1 MGSVQQGHLRCLT
14 LVSLLLISSSPAAGF
29 SVRLTGSTQCSGRVE
44 IIYSGIWGT
53 VCGDGW
59 DLNDAQVVCR
69 ELNCGTAVQ
78 AHQLAVFGQGTGQI
92 WLDDVSCSGG
102 ESYLYH
108 CSNSGFGTHNCGHH
122 QDAGVVCSGV
132 RLAGSGSTQCS
143 GRVEIIYS
151 GIWGTVCGDGWDLN
165 DAQVVCREV
174 NCGTAVQAHQ
184 SAVFGQGTGQIWLD
198 DVNCSGSES
207 RLSQCSH
214 SGYGTHN
221 CGHHQDASVICSGVR
236 LAGSGSTQCSGRV
249 EIIYSGIW
257 GTVCGDGWDL
267 YDAQVVCRELN
278 CGTAVQAH
286 QSAVFGQGTGQI
298 WLDDVSCSGSESRL
312 SQCSHSGYGTHNC
325 GHHQDAGVVCSGVR
339 LAGSGSTQ
347 CYGRIEIYHNGSWG
361 TVCSDGWDLNDAQV
375 VCREVNCGTASHVY
389 NYTAYGQATGQIWLD
404 DVNCSGSESRLSQ
417 CSHSGYGTHN
427 CGHHQDAS
435 VICSGVRLAGS
446 GSTQCS
452 GRVEIIYSGIWG
464 TVCGDGW
471 DLNDAQV
478 VCRELNCGTAVQAHQ
493 SAVFGQGTGQI
504 WLDDVSC
511 SGSESRLSQCSHSG
525 YGTHNC
531 GHHQDAG
538 VVCSGVRLAG
548 SGSTQCSGRVEIIYS
563 GIWGTVCGDGWDL
576 YDAQVV
582 CRELNCGTAV
592 QAHQSAVFGQGT
604 GQIWLDDV
612 SCSGSESRLS
622 QCSHSGYGTH
632 NCGHHQDAGV
642 VCSGVRLAGS
652 GHGSTF
658 CYGRVEIYHNGSWGT
673 VCSDGWDLNDAQ
685 VVCREVNCGTASH
698 VYNYAAYGQATGQ
711 IWLDDVN
718 CSGSESRLSQ
728 CSHSGYGTHNCRHHQ
743 DASVFCSGVRLAGS
757 GSTQCSGRVEI
768 IYSGIWG
775 TVCGDGWDLNDA
787 QVVCRELN
795 CGTAVQA
802 HQLAVFG
809 QGTGQIWLDD
819 VSCSGR
825 ESYLYH
831 CSNSGFGTHNC
842 GHHQDAGVV
851 CSGVRLAGSGSTQ
864 CYGRVEIYHNGSWGT
879 VCSDGWDLNDAQVVC
894 REVNCGTASHVYNY
908 TAYGQATGQI
918 WLDDVN
924 CSGSESRLSQ
934 CSHSGYGTHNCG
946 HHQDASVICSGVRL
960 AGSGSTQCSGR
971 VEIIY
976 SGIWGTVCGDGWDL
990 NDAEVVCREL
1000 NCGTAVQAHQSAV
1013 FGQGTGQI
1021 WLDDVSCSG
1030 GESYLYHCSNSGF
1043 GTHKCKHSQ
1052 DAGVVCSVSLPKPT
1066 ISMNPAAPITLGQ
1079 NVSITCSISTQLSGV
1094 TFILQKTSGSFRT
1107 TLTSSTNSAI
1117 FNIHKVDFDKEGWYQ
1132 CQYQMNISSQSFNS
1146 SVFNSSV
1153 SDSVTLSVTVALQQ
1167 PNSSLTS
1174 PNKQLVFGPQDAEVT
1189 RGSSFVITCSSPA
1202 DYPGGVYHLIFS
1214 GSRINT
1220 KPAVN
1225 RLASFSFPKADFEH
1239 RGTYSCVYEVTMSSR
1254 KFTSTESAP
1263 IAVVMKTWQQ
1273 IVRVVLKT
1281 DSSVD
1286 MEQQKEKI
1294 LEEFNQRLK
1303 ERGLS
1308 RNVKLSWVTQPD
1320 GKVFH
1325 KGNRK

>member
-221 CGHHQDASVICSGVR
+221 CGHHQDASVICSGVRLAVSGSTQCSGRVEIIYSGIWGTVCGDGWDLNDAQVVCRELNCGTAVQAHQLAVFGQGTGQIWLDDVSCSGGESYLYHCSNSGFGTHNCGHHQDAGVVCSGVR

-851 CSGVRLAGSGSTQ
+851 CS
-864 CYGRVEIYHNGSWGT
+864 
-879 VCSDGWDLNDAQVVC
+879 
-894 REVNCGTASHVYNY
+894 
-908 TAYGQATGQI
+908 
-918 WLDDVN
+918 
-924 CSGSESRLSQ
+924 
-934 CSHSGYGTHNCG
+934 
-946 HHQDASVICSGVRL
+946 
-960 AGSGSTQCSGR
+960 
-971 VEIIY
+971 
-976 SGIWGTVCGDGWDL
+976 
-990 NDAEVVCREL
+990 
-1000 NCGTAVQAHQSAV
+1000 
-1013 FGQGTGQI
+1013 
-1021 WLDDVSCSG
+1021 
-1030 GESYLYHCSNSGF
+1030 
-1043 GTHKCKHSQ
+1043 
-1052 DAGVVCSVSLPKPT
+1052 VSLPKPT

>member
-221 CGHHQDASVICSGVR
+221 CGHHQDASVICSGVRLAVSGSTQCSGRVEIIYSGIWGTVCGDGWDLNDAQVVCRELNCGTAVQAHQLAVFGQGTGQIWLDDVSCSGGESYLYHCSNSGFGTHNCGHHQDAGVVCSGVR

-622 QCSHSGYGTH
+622 QCSHSGY
-632 NCGHHQDAGV
+632 
-642 VCSGVRLAGS
+642 
-652 GHGSTF
+652 
-658 CYGRVEIYHNGSWGT
+658 
-673 VCSDGWDLNDAQ
+673 
-685 VVCREVNCGTASH
+685 
-698 VYNYAAYGQATGQ
+698 
-711 IWLDDVN
+711 
-718 CSGSESRLSQ
+718 
-728 CSHSGYGTHNCRHHQ
+728 
-743 DASVFCSGVRLAGS
+743 
-757 GSTQCSGRVEI
+757 
-768 IYSGIWG
+768 
-775 TVCGDGWDLNDA
+775 
-787 QVVCRELN
+787 
-795 CGTAVQA
+795 
-802 HQLAVFG
+802 
-809 QGTGQIWLDD
+809 
-819 VSCSGR
+819 
-825 ESYLYH
+825 
-831 CSNSGFGTHNC
+831 GTHNC